1 MKYEA
6 HITVEARDGLW
17 GIFQETGRLKD
28 FKTSRFDIDEVD
40 NMDGKWFMTAGRDN
54 LDDLKLAVRVMLM
67 ALSFMNYSV
76 VRFKIEETLLD
87 SKDGATI
94 DDIRLRQ

>member
-6 HITVEARDGLW
+6 HITVEARDDLW
-17 GIFQETGRLKD
+17 GNFQEMGRLND

-40 NMDGKWFMTAGRDN
+40 NMDGKWFMTAGQEN
-54 LDDLKLAVRVMLM
+54 LDDLKLAVKAMLM
-67 ALSFMNYSV
+67 GLSFMNYNI

-87 SKDGATI
+87 SKDGATA
-94 DDIRLRQ
+94 DDLRIR

>member
-1 MKYEA
+1 MRYEA
-6 HITVEARDGLW
+6 HITVEAREGLW
-17 GIFQETGRLKD
+17 GNFQEMGRLND

-40 NMDGKWFMTAGRDN
+40 NMDGKWFMTAGQDN
-54 LDDLKLAVRVMLM
+54 LDDLKLAVKAMLM
-67 ALSFMNYSV
+67 GLSFMNYSI

-94 DDIRLRQ
+94 GYIRLRQ